1 MAAIDIELNLDGFHV
16 TSLISDYKGTLYD
29 IEFNPKEKYTDL
41 YKFLAELRMHV
52 HINLIECLCKTPAL
66 RVFFSVDLESG
77 LDCHPATKFETVN
90 TPARYIYEACDV
102 EEIVERLFNDVVKSY
117 YGWKQHL
124 PQLKINSI
132 LAANMH
138 IVAATDHYA
147 MFIIKSLEIVQR
159 NTRFGHKFRAELAS
173 RNCRGMY
180 LSYVNFLILIL
191 HKHFPI

>member
-41 YKFLAELRMHV
+41 YKFLAELRMHA

-90 TPARYIYEACDV
+90 TPAHWIYQADDV
-102 EEIVERLFNDVVKSY
+102 EETVERLFTDVITSY
-117 YGWKQHL
+117 SGWKQHL

-132 LAANMH
+132 LAANLH
-138 IVAATDHYA
+138 IVAATDLYA
-147 MFIIKSLEIVQR
+147 NFLIKSLEIVQR
-159 NTRFGHKFRAELAS
+159 NTRFGHKFRAALATK
-173 RNCRGMY
+173 NCRGMY
-180 LSYVNFLILIL
+180 LSHVNLLILISPKL
-191 HKHFPI
+191 IPI